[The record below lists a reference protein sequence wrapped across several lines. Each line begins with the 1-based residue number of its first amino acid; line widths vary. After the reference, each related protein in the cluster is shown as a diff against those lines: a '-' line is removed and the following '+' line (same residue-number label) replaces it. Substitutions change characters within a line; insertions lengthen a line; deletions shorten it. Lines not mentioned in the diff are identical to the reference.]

1 MYWGHM
7 APGARLKEEAS
18 TAGGAEVR
26 WPESVPGGG
35 APGRPSACLP
45 SPVCRTFGG
54 SFVLRATAAAAYI
67 AVTQNRSGGS
77 IYVEI
82 GE

>member
-1 MYWGHM
+1 MYRDHTV
-7 APGARLKEEAS
+7 PGARLQEEAS
-18 TAGGAEVR
+18 TARGAEVR
-26 WPESVPGGG
+26 RPESVPEGG
-35 APGRPSACLP
+35 ASGRPSVCLP

-67 AVTQNRSGGS
+67 VVRQNRSGGS
-77 IYVEI
+77 IYVGI